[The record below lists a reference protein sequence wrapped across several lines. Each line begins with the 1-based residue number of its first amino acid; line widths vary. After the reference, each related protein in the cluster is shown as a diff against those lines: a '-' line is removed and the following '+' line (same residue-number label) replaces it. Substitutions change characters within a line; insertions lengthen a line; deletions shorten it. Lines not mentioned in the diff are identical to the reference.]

1 MAVTEA
7 PSRELAPEPERG
19 RLLDWLKTTD
29 HKKIGILYLISS
41 FAFFAVGGVFALLM
55 RTELARPG
63 TQIFQP
69 HAYNQLFT
77 LHGTLMIFL
86 VIFPLLAG
94 FGNYFVPLQIGA
106 LDMAF
111 PRINALSFWLLA
123 GRRAHDPLGLLR
135 EGRRGGRRLD
145 GLPAALR
152 AARHRPGPLD
162 RGADHRRNGVDP
174 GRHQL
179 HRDHPADAGAGDDHD
194 ADAGLHVEHP
204 GDVAPG
210 DPRGA
215 GAHGRADHALRRPAT
230 RHGVLRSDPSG
241 RRDPVAARVLVLRA
255 SRGLHA
261 DPGRL
266 GHRDGDRLGVLGQAD
281 LQLPGRGPVVPAD
294 HGALV
299 QRLGAPH
306 VRDRGGRAAVLQR
319 HDRAASRSRPACS
332 SSSGW
337 ARSGRGGCGSSR
349 PCSSRSASSRCS

>member
-41 FAFFAVGGVFALLM
+41 FSFFAVGGVFALLM

-77 LHGTLMIFL
+77 MHGTLMIFL

-111 PRINALSFWLLA
+111 PRINALSFWLLPVGGLTILSGFFAKGGAAAA
-123 GRRAHDPLGLLR
+123 GWTGYPPLSEQLGTGQDLWI
-135 EGRRGGRRLD
+135 
-145 GLPAALR
+145 A
-152 AARHRPGPLD
+152 GP
-162 RGADHRRNGVDP
+162 DHRGDGVDP

-179 HRDHPADAGAGDDHD
+179 HRDHPADARAGDDHD
-194 ADAGLHVEHP
+194 ADAGLHLEHP
-204 GDVAPG
+204 RDVAPG
-210 DPRGA
+210 GPRGS

-230 RHGVLRSDPSG
+230 RHGVLRSDASG
-241 RRDPVAARVLVLRA
+241 RRDPVAARVLVLRS

-266 GHRDGDRLGVLGQAD
+266 GHRDGDHLGVLGEAD
-281 LQLPGRGPVVPAD
+281 LQLPGRGAVVPAD
-294 HGALV
+294 HGPVV
-299 QRLGAPH
+299 QRVGAPH
-306 VRDRGGRAAVLQR
+306 VRDRGGGAPVLQR
-319 HDRAASRSRPACS
+319 HDRAHLDPDRRALLHLAGHALEGEDC
-332 SSSGW
+332 
-337 ARSGRGGCGSSR
+337 ASSR